1 MAEVRL
7 DSVIGKITNATMPIG
22 DLAKALE
29 DVKMESKAGEEA
41 NRQLKE
47 LIEKQSNMS
56 AKERRASQKQLDDI
70 TKLIQNSSEIVDSD
84 KIKFQTLIKMHDQR
98 IKSDSSLM
106 KDVGS
111 QLTEKITENVTN
123 IGAVVSGV
131 VSDSPLLAMGVKF
144 LGDSVVKGVR
154 SFRAF
159 QKKNKEEKELR
170 SRQTELFREQ
180 ERIDEEERRILR
192 EQLTEKDIQN
202 KLNITEEDIQKKAEE
217 TNRSRESIVNEE
229 KDKIIEQSKIAKQ
242 RKDNAAAEQK
252 RIKELKDSVGLVT
265 AIEEEKERE
274 ESIEESEIS
283 GEPANAIPSSSTS
296 TESEKTIIVDRIESP
311 VKVSS
316 EDVQRVSV
324 VERGASES
332 TPEESEDQEERTSDD
347 PVITAVESES
357 IVGDG
362 ESRNVTVE
370 TTEPTT
376 TSSEDL
382 KEFVEGNQSQ
392 QEIDSIEAE
401 RQRKRDLE
409 KTLNVENNQSGLLE
423 ESLDKQDESIESQKG
438 LNKSFAP
445 ITGFFKGLLKV
456 FAALRLLPPLIAAG
470 LASVKAFLGSIISAP
485 LVAIVAIGVGIAAI
499 GTLMSDLPLRIAGF
513 INEAVPK
520 IGEFIDSA
528 IQTASDFFADI
539 FQKIKDFFSDLIPDW
554 LKNNPVTDAAGA
566 AAESASA
573 FVSEKMDAA
582 GEFASEVGNN
592 IANSGVGKFVGSFF
606 GGDEEAP
613 ESRIS
618 PAAEETL
625 TEQENVT
632 AIREGISDNEPIIQ
646 TAVATDPSVVAAA
659 NENVTVIPTD
669 LAQQPRN
676 PSGDVSVVGE
686 ASDIANLQV
695 PTQISGIP
703 NQELGNVSSPMS
715 GLRNAAAMTMK
726 ENAIDRTSASNV
738 SSVLNNL
745 VNTTNNNVSNTNTT
759 VVPSKAYNTEN
770 SFSKINSALSGA
782 L

>member
-1 MAEVRL
+1 MAEVSL

-29 DVKMESKAGEEA
+29 DVKLESKAGEEA
-41 NRQLKE
+41 NRQLRD
-47 LIEKQSNMS
+47 LIEKQSSMS

-70 TKLIQNSSEIVDSD
+70 TKLIQNSSEIADSD

-252 RIKELKDSVGLVT
+252 RIEELKDSVGLVT
-265 AIEEEKERE
+265 AIEEEIEQE
-274 ESIEESEIS
+274 ESPEESEIS
-283 GEPANAIPSSSTS
+283 GEPADVVPSSSTS
-296 TESEKTIIVDRIESP
+296 TESEKTIVVDRIESP

-316 EDVQRVSV
+316 GDVQRVSV
-324 VERGASES
+324 VEGEVSES

-382 KEFVEGNQSQ
+382 KEFMEGNQSQ

-423 ESLDKQDESIESQKG
+423 ESLDKQDETIESQKG

-445 ITGFFKGLLKV
+445 ISGFFKGLLKV

-485 LVAIVAIGVGIAAI
+485 IVAIGAGIVAI

-513 INEAVPK
+513 INEVVPK

-566 AAESASA
+566 AADSASE

-625 TEQENVT
+625 TEQANVT

-659 NENVTVIPTD
+659 NENVTAIPTD
-669 LAQQPRN
+669 LAQQSRN
-676 PSGDVSVVGE
+676 PSQDVSVVEGT
-686 ASDIANLQV
+686 SDTTSLQV

-745 VNTTNNNVSNTNTT
+745 VNTTNNNVTNTNTT
-759 VVPSKAYNTEN
+759 VVPPKAYNTEN

>member
-1 MAEVRL
+1 MADVSL

-29 DVKMESKAGEEA
+29 DVKLESKAGEEA
-41 NRQLKE
+41 NRQLRD
-47 LIEKQSNMS
+47 LIEKQSSMS

-70 TKLIQNSSEIVDSD
+70 TKLIQNSSEIADSD

-265 AIEEEKERE
+265 AIEEE
-274 ESIEESEIS
+274 SEIS

-296 TESEKTIIVDRIESP
+296 TESERTIIVDRIESP

-324 VERGASES
+324 VEGEVSES
-332 TPEESEDQEERTSDD
+332 TPEDSEDQEERTSDN

-423 ESLDKQDESIESQKG
+423 ESLDKQNESIESQKG

-445 ITGFFKGLLKV
+445 ISGFFKGLLKV
-456 FAALRLLPPLIAAG
+456 FAALRLLPGLIATG
-470 LASVKAFLGSIISAP
+470 LASVKVFLGSIISAP
-485 LVAIVAIGVGIAAI
+485 VLAVTAGIAAL
-499 GTLMSDLPLRIAGF
+499 GTFLMSDLPLKLAGF
-513 INEAVPK
+513 INEVAPK

-554 LKNNPVTDAAGA
+554 LKNNPVTDAAQA
-566 AAESASA
+566 AADSASE

-582 GEFASEVGNN
+582 GEFASEVGDN
-592 IANSGVGKFVGSFF
+592 IANSGIGKFVGGFF
-606 GGDEEAP
+606 SGDEETP

-625 TEQENVT
+625 TEQANVT
-632 AIREGISDNEPIIQ
+632 AIREGITDNEPIIQ
-646 TAVATDPSVVAAA
+646 TAVTTDPSIVAAA

-676 PSGDVSVVGE
+676 PSRDVSVVGE

>member
-1 MAEVRL
+1 MAEVSL

-29 DVKMESKAGEEA
+29 DVKLESKAGEEA
-41 NRQLKE
+41 NRQLRD
-47 LIEKQSNMS
+47 LIEKQSSMS

-70 TKLIQNSSEIVDSD
+70 TKLIQNSSEIADSD

-123 IGAVVSGV
+123 IGAVVSGI

-252 RIKELKDSVGLVT
+252 RIEELKESVGLVT

-274 ESIEESEIS
+274 ESVEESEIS
-283 GEPANAIPSSSTS
+283 GEPADVIPSSSTS

-324 VERGASES
+324 VERETAES

-347 PVITAVESES
+347 PAITAVESES
-357 IVGDG
+357 IVGDR
-362 ESRNVTVE
+362 ESRNVTIE
-370 TTEPTT
+370 STEPTT

-423 ESLDKQDESIESQKG
+423 ESLDKQDETIESQKG
-438 LNKSFAP
+438 LNKAFAP
-445 ITGFFKGLLKV
+445 ISGFFKGLLKV

-485 LVAIVAIGVGIAAI
+485 VLAVTAGIAAL
-499 GTLMSDLPLRIAGF
+499 GTFLMSDLPLKLAGF
-513 INEAVPK
+513 INEVVPK
-520 IGEFIDSA
+520 IGQFIDSA

-566 AAESASA
+566 AADSASE

-582 GEFASEVGNN
+582 GEFASEVGDN
-592 IANSGVGKFVGSFF
+592 IANSRIGQFVGNIF
-606 GGDEEAP
+606 GGDEEIP

-625 TEQENVT
+625 TEQANVT
-632 AIREGISDNEPIIQ
+632 AIREGITDNAPIIQ
-646 TAVATDPSVVAAA
+646 TAVTTDPSIVAAA

-669 LAQQPRN
+669 LAQQSRN
-676 PSGDVSVVGE
+676 PSQDVSVVEGT
-686 ASDIANLQV
+686 SDTTSLQV

-703 NQELGNVSSPMS
+703 NQELVNVSSPMS

-745 VNTTNNNVSNTNTT
+745 VNTTNNNVTNTNTT

>member
-1 MAEVRL
+1 MAEVSL

-29 DVKMESKAGEEA
+29 DVKLESKAGEEA
-41 NRQLKE
+41 NRQLRD
-47 LIEKQSNMS
+47 LIEKQSSMS

-70 TKLIQNSSEIVDSD
+70 TKLIQNSSEIADSD

-252 RIKELKDSVGLVT
+252 RIEELKESVGLVT

-274 ESIEESEIS
+274 ESVEESEIS
-283 GEPANAIPSSSTS
+283 GEPADVIPSSSTS

-324 VERGASES
+324 VERETAES

-347 PVITAVESES
+347 PAITAVESES

-362 ESRNVTVE
+362 ESRNVTIE
-370 TTEPTT
+370 STEPTT

-423 ESLDKQDESIESQKG
+423 ESLDKQDETIESQKG
-438 LNKSFAP
+438 LNKAFAP
-445 ITGFFKGLLKV
+445 ISGFFKGLLKV

-485 LVAIVAIGVGIAAI
+485 VLAVTAGIAAL
-499 GTLMSDLPLRIAGF
+499 GTFLMSDLPLKLAGF
-513 INEAVPK
+513 INEVVPK
-520 IGEFIDSA
+520 IGQFIDSA

-566 AAESASA
+566 AADSASE

-582 GEFASEVGNN
+582 GEFASEVGDN
-592 IANSGVGKFVGSFF
+592 IANSRIGQFVGNIF
-606 GGDEEAP
+606 GGDEEIP

-625 TEQENVT
+625 TEQANVT
-632 AIREGISDNEPIIQ
+632 AIREGITDNAPIIQ
-646 TAVATDPSVVAAA
+646 TAVTTDPSIVAAA

-669 LAQQPRN
+669 LAQQSRN
-676 PSGDVSVVGE
+676 PSQDVSVVEGT
-686 ASDIANLQV
+686 SDTTSLQV

-745 VNTTNNNVSNTNTT
+745 VNTTNNNVTNTNTT

>member
-1 MAEVRL
+1 MAEVSL

-29 DVKMESKAGEEA
+29 DVKLESKAGEEA
-41 NRQLKE
+41 NRQLRD
-47 LIEKQSNMS
+47 LIEKQSSMS

-70 TKLIQNSSEIVDSD
+70 TKLIQNSSEIADSD

-123 IGAVVSGV
+123 IGAVVSGI

-252 RIKELKDSVGLVT
+252 RIEELKESVGLVT

-274 ESIEESEIS
+274 ESVEESEIS
-283 GEPANAIPSSSTS
+283 GEPADVIPSSSTS

-324 VERGASES
+324 VERETAES

-347 PVITAVESES
+347 PAITAVESES
-357 IVGDG
+357 IVGDR
-362 ESRNVTVE
+362 ESRNVTIE
-370 TTEPTT
+370 STEPTT

-423 ESLDKQDESIESQKG
+423 ESLDKQDETIESQKG
-438 LNKSFAP
+438 LNKAFAP
-445 ITGFFKGLLKV
+445 ISGFFKGLLKV

-485 LVAIVAIGVGIAAI
+485 VLAVTAGIAAL
-499 GTLMSDLPLRIAGF
+499 GTFLMSDLPLKLAGF
-513 INEAVPK
+513 INEVVPK
-520 IGEFIDSA
+520 IGQFIDSA

-566 AAESASA
+566 AADSASE

-582 GEFASEVGNN
+582 GEFASEVGDN
-592 IANSGVGKFVGSFF
+592 IANSRIGQFVGNIF
-606 GGDEEAP
+606 GGDEEIP

-625 TEQENVT
+625 TEQANVT
-632 AIREGISDNEPIIQ
+632 AIREGITDNAPIIQ
-646 TAVATDPSVVAAA
+646 TAVTTDPSIVAAA

-669 LAQQPRN
+669 LAQQSRN
-676 PSGDVSVVGE
+676 PSQDISVVEGT
-686 ASDIANLQV
+686 SDTTSLQV

-703 NQELGNVSSPMS
+703 NQELVNVSSPMS

-745 VNTTNNNVSNTNTT
+745 VNTTNNNVTNTNTT